1 MKKNIKA
8 IAFILS
14 CLMVGSSIPA
24 VFAAGGTGKK
34 EFGDVNGDGVTNS
47 KDLTR
52 LMKYAA
58 GVDVEIFDADLN
70 RDGKI
75 NAKDLT
81 RLMKYLARDFI
92 PEPDDTTA
100 VTTAPTSDP
109 DVSETE
115 VPTTPMTTAPEPD
128 VSGTDVPTEPTT
140 TAPDPEV
147 SDTDVPTEPTTTAPE
162 PEPETDFE
170 TVDFD
175 NEVYPDLE
183 PKGTPE
189 DVSDLVVSNKSDALE
204 IVSANKTSNYQ
215 IVCVGAANKV
225 TSNQDQVSIKDFAQA
240 THEYEVAVALQ
251 NTIRLMT
258 GCNIRIVNDTARRSG
273 EYADYEIIIGSTS
286 RNDLFPEIDFTSYK
300 GDSFEIVRK
309 GNTVLL
315 AAAENPRTEENLYQN
330 YDLADGIWNAVDY
343 FVKEY
348 LKYDVS
354 STLVTPTATKGIKID
369 VVNYKY
375 DDPYVTPGLKEN
387 TVIDGFDISQYGDID
402 YNKLMTHVA
411 YANPGTDSPCYA
423 TLSTSN
429 YNKILRKANNLGSLI
444 YNTAADPKCGGVE
457 KCEACRK
464 AAEEEGTD
472 MGAYFQM
479 VKRAAAEVDAGNT
492 VRILAANETYKA
504 PKSYLGDNV
513 EVIIYNP
520 KLCSAHAVNDPSCE
534 TNAEFVKNVEAW
546 KKVCGRVSVLD
557 FTSDYYYFPVTFPN
571 FYTMKQNIQWYKS
584 EGMYAVYLQFDTT
597 QSCLEFADLRLY
609 LARVLLENPNMTDAE
624 YNDFMISGLAH
635 YYGAENAETLKTY
648 IDRFTK
654 EATRDGKCFN
664 IYSEPAEILPM
675 KTEVDGVEGYNT
687 AFAKEAYKLWESVH
701 PYNETLA
708 RNESYLARMISSRYQ
723 SSPVSHAKTQYQEWM
738 MSVIDMPDK
747 SWVLNRILNYND

>member
-8 IAFILS
+8 IALILS

-24 VFAAGGTGKK
+24 VFAASGAGGRP
-34 EFGDVNGDGVTNS
+34 FGDVNGDGATNA

-70 RDGKI
+70 GDGKV

-81 RLMKYLARDFI
+81 RLMRYLAGDFI
-92 PEPDDTTA
+92 PDDTTA
-100 VTTAPTSDP
+100 SEPVTTDSEPSTDAPKPPSTTATEPSTDEPNPPSTTASEPGTDEPDP
-109 DVSETE
+109 PVTPPVSETE
-115 VPTTPMTTAPEPD
+115 PE
-128 VSGTDVPTEPTT
+128 T
-140 TAPDPEV
+140 
-147 SDTDVPTEPTTTAPE
+147 E
-162 PEPETDFE
+162 PEPVTQFE
-170 TVDFD
+170 TANFD
-175 NEVYPDLE
+175 NEVYPELE
-183 PKGTPE
+183 KGTPA
-189 DVSDLVVSNKSDALE
+189 DVSDLVVSDKEDALE
-204 IVSANKTSNYQ
+204 IVSANKKSNYQ

-225 TSNQDQVSIKDFAQA
+225 SSNQADVTIKDFALA

-258 GCNIRIVNDTARRSG
+258 GCNIKIVNDTERRSG

-286 RNDLFPEIDFTSYK
+286 RNELFPEIDFTSYK

-309 GNTVLL
+309 GNTILL

-354 STLVTPTATKGIKID
+354 STLTTPTATKGIKLD

-375 DDPYVTPGLKEN
+375 EDPYVTPELKEN
-387 TVIDGFDISQYGDID
+387 TKIDGFTIAQYGDVD
-402 YNKLMTHVA
+402 YTGLMTHMA
-411 YANPGTDSPCYA
+411 YYRAGQDSPCYA
-423 TLSTSN
+423 TINNSN
-429 YNKILRKANNLGSLI
+429 YKKLLNKANNFGNLV
-444 YNTAADPKCGGVE
+444 YNTTATPACGGVE
-457 KCEACRK
+457 SCEACRK

-472 MGAYFQM
+472 MGSYFQLI
-479 VKRAAAEVDAGNT
+479 KRIASEADEGKT
-492 VRILAANETYKA
+492 IRILAANETYKA
-504 PKSYLGDNV
+504 PKSQLGDNV

-520 KLCSAHAVNDPSCE
+520 KLCSAHAVNDPACK
-534 TNAEFVKNVEAW
+534 TNAEFVKTVEAW
-546 KKVCGRVSVLD
+546 KKVCGHVSILD

-584 EGMYAVYLQFDTT
+584 QGIYGVYLQFDTK

-624 YNDFMISGLAH
+624 YSDFMKSGLAH
-635 YYGAENAETLKTY
+635 YYGAENAEAIKTY

-675 KTEVDGVEGYNT
+675 KTEVNGVEGYNT

-708 RNESYLARMISSRYQ
+708 RNECYLARMISSRYQ
-723 SSPVSHAKTQYQEWM
+723 SSAASHAKTQYQEWM
-738 MSVIDMPDK
+738 MSVIDMRDK

>member
-1 MKKNIKA
+1 MKKNIKT

-24 VFAAGGTGKK
+24 VFAAGSTGNKLY
-34 EFGDVNGDGVTNS
+34 GDVNGDGAVNS

-52 LMKYAA
+52 LMKYTA
-58 GVDVEIFDADLN
+58 GVDVEVFDADLTY
-70 RDGKI
+70 DGKI

-81 RLMKYLARDFI
+81 RLMKVLADPNYVPPVKPDDTTDSDSDTDKPTPPGTTEPGTDKPTPPDDTTTDDTDR
-92 PEPDDTTA
+92 PVPPDDTTA
-100 VTTAPTSDP
+100 DDTEAPIPP
-109 DVSETE
+109 DI
-115 VPTTPMTTAPEPD
+115 
-128 VSGTDVPTEPTT
+128 
-140 TAPDPEV
+140 
-147 SDTDVPTEPTTTAPE
+147 
-162 PEPETDFE
+162 EPETIFE
-170 TVDFD
+170 TANFD
-175 NEVYPDLE
+175 NEIYPDLE
-183 PKGTPE
+183 EKGTPA

-225 TSNQDQVSIKDFAQA
+225 TSNQDQVSIKDFALA

-286 RNDLFPEIDFTSYK
+286 RNELFPEIDFTSYK

-354 STLVTPTATKGIKID
+354 STLVTPTATKGIKLD

-375 DDPYVTPGLKEN
+375 EDPYVTPGLKEN

-411 YANPGTDSPCYA
+411 YANAGTDSPCYA

-429 YNKILRKANNLGSLI
+429 YNKIFRKANSLGSLI
-444 YNTAADPKCGGVE
+444 YNTTAAPKCGGVE
-457 KCEACRK
+457 SCEACRK

-472 MGAYFQM
+472 MGAYFQL

-520 KLCSAHAVNDPSCE
+520 KLCSAHAVNDPACE
-534 TNAEFVKNVEAW
+534 INAEFVKTVEEW
-546 KKVCGRVSVLD
+546 KKVCGHVSILD

-571 FYTMKQNIQWYKS
+571 FYTMKQNVQWYKS
-584 EGMYAVYLQFDTT
+584 QGIYAVYLQFDTT

-635 YYGAENAETLKTY
+635 YYGSENAENLKTY

-654 EATRDGKCFN
+654 EATKDGKCFN

-675 KTEVDGVEGYNT
+675 KAEVNGVEGYNT

-708 RNESYLARMISSRYQ
+708 RNDSYLARMISSRYQ